1 MSRKIK
7 SIPPVD
13 DTSAAYQKK
22 ADTLLASDTASVE
35 LKAKAQALKTLMTA
49 QSAAVDAY
57 NASLTESNNM
67 VTDFNARVDAI
78 ANANKALTALG
89 TQLAI
94 AGTLHINDASTLGI
108 TNV

>member
-7 SIPPVD
+7 IIASVD

-22 ADTLLASDTASVE
+22 ADTILASETASVE
-35 LKAKAQALKTLMTA
+35 LKAKAQAFKTLMTT
-49 QSAAVDAY
+49 QSDAVDAY
-57 NASLTESNNM
+57 NASLMESNGM

-78 ANANKALTALG
+78 ATANRALTSFA